1 MENSRRRVSSISED
15 GYGVKQKRQGR
26 WSCHR
31 ELLAEMV
38 AVQDN
43 DVTQID
49 EKTNHLGMA
58 PKFNWRG
65 GSAEGA
71 TRLFQGW
78 LAAQAAA
85 VGDEKTSV
93 PVFEETI
100 VHFRLGAQT
109 DRHKE
114 DEERRAS
121 HGLAQSSAMPDL
133 FVTTNRWQGRGPKDL
148 LFLLSVPGN
157 QKPDST
163 KQGSPNQFVSNGNE
177 RLGARGTSGY
187 FLLETG
193 MLPKGKP
200 IQTNELTK
208 ESYESSLTVEAGSVR
223 ILSCLPG
230 SDCCKLDGP
239 PLSSLGWLEKA
250 GSEAIARLRVLLS
263 PGARRKMKKIGF
275 PLPGALLLHGPPVS
289 WVQPYQSIGSGTP
302 SISGCLSLCNWCS

>member
-1 MENSRRRVSSISED
+1 
-15 GYGVKQKRQGR
+15 
-26 WSCHR
+26 
-31 ELLAEMV
+31 MV

-49 EKTNHLGMA
+49 EKTNHFGMA

-65 GSAEGA
+65 ESAEGA

-93 PVFEETI
+93 PVFEESI
-100 VHFRLGAQT
+100 VHFRVGAQI

-177 RLGARGTSGY
+177 RSGARGTSNY

-193 MLPKGKP
+193 MLPKGNP
-200 IQTNELTK
+200 IQANELNK
-208 ESYESSLTVEAGSVR
+208 ESYESSLTVEAGSVH

-230 SDCCKLDGP
+230 SDFCKLDGP
-239 PLSSLGWLEKA
+239 LCSSLVEITTCHRLWIRRRCTLWYF
-250 GSEAIARLRVLLS
+250 GSVLLPS
-263 PGARRKMKKIGF
+263 RQVRVKSYKRFAMQDCECCY
-275 PLPGALLLHGPPVS
+275 LLVLGER
-289 WVQPYQSIGSGTP
+289 
-302 SISGCLSLCNWCS
+302 

>member
-1 MENSRRRVSSISED
+1 
-15 GYGVKQKRQGR
+15 
-26 WSCHR
+26 
-31 ELLAEMV
+31 MV

-49 EKTNHLGMA
+49 EKTNHFGMA

-65 GSAEGA
+65 ESAEGA

-93 PVFEETI
+93 PVFEESI
-100 VHFRLGAQT
+100 VHFRVGAQI

-163 KQGSPNQFVSNGNE
+163 KHGSPNQFVSNGNE
-177 RLGARGTSGY
+177 RSGARGTSGY

-193 MLPKGKP
+193 MLPKGNP
-200 IQTNELTK
+200 IQANELNK
-208 ESYESSLTVEAGSVR
+208 ESYESSLTVEAGSVH

-250 GSEAIARLRVLLS
+250 GSEAIAS
-263 PGARRKMKKIGF
+263 KSFTTMF
-275 PLPGALLLHGPPVS
+275 FS
-289 WVQPYQSIGSGTP
+289 
-302 SISGCLSLCNWCS
+302 C